1 MNAQLDYKDKVCVVT
16 GGSSGVGKA
25 AVEGLL
31 QLGAKVYV
39 LDFKPTEDEVEKY
52 IPINLNDRASIDAAI
67 AELPDGIDCI
77 FHTAGVPGPTV
88 DEAHKYNGQGISVMD
103 VVRINYIGARYYFEN
118 VLPKMNE
125 GGAICAVASIASMQW
140 RYHIDRYAEFIA
152 INDWDE
158 AVAYAETKVDD
169 PEWIKETGH
178 NTQTYVF
185 TKECLNMY
193 VCHKAW
199 EVASKQIRM
208 NTTCPGPILTPMHGF
223 FRVASGHDFD
233 SAMPTSPCG
242 RESLPEEQAGAM
254 LLLNSNLASYISGV
268 ALDVDF
274 GLAYNIV
281 YYGGTG
287 APGDH

>member
-1 MNAQLDYKDKVCVVT
+1 MARV
-16 GGSSGVGKA
+16 A
-25 AVEGLL
+25 
-31 QLGAKVYV
+31 YV
-39 LDFKPTEDEVEKY
+39 P
-52 IPINLNDRASIDAAI
+52 
-67 AELPDGIDCI
+67 
-77 FHTAGVPGPTV
+77 
-88 DEAHKYNGQGISVMD
+88 YNETM
-103 VVRINYIGARYYFEN
+103 
-118 VLPKMNE
+118 
-125 GGAICAVASIASMQW
+125 GAIFSALGITIATDNFGGVVGWDLQAYQNALSDAW
-140 RYHIDRYAEFIA
+140 DALFLLDEFEFDGDPED
-152 INDWDE
+152 DWDE
-158 AVAYAETKVDD
+158 AEAFAETKVDD

-199 EVASKQIRM
+199 EVAARQIRM

-281 YYGGTG
+281 YYGGIG